1 MMSKAW
7 NFYRRV
13 VDAVYAPF
21 FFGAF
26 AFEAVRGASSTG
38 VESVAHFGF
47 AFALL
52 ALMFA
57 FYAGDR
63 IGELKREVLA
73 LRSDREPK

>member
-1 MMSKAW
+1 MNKAW
-7 NFYRRV
+7 QFYRRI

-52 ALMFA
+52 
-57 FYAGDR
+57 
-63 IGELKREVLA
+63 ESKRFRHSWNSHDL
-73 LRSDREPK
+73 PG